1 MIDWLIDWLF
11 TDHWIDQIY
20 VEVEARSKKET
31 QNEKD
36 EHELILQLL
45 TDKQLKV
52 DKKIESNKIGLR
64 LAIREQGI
72 NGKIS
77 KIDNRKTV
85 KLLG

>member
-1 MIDWLIDWLF
+1 M
-11 TDHWIDQIY
+11 
-20 VEVEARSKKET
+20 
-31 QNEKD
+31 
-36 EHELILQLL
+36 
-45 TDKQLKV
+45 KV

-77 KIDNRKTV
+77 KIYNRKTD

>member
-1 MIDWLIDWLF
+1 MIDWLF

-45 TDKQLKV
+45 KDKQLKV
-52 DKKIESNKIGLR
+52 DKKIESNKIGPR

>member
-1 MIDWLIDWLF
+1 MIVHRSLDRPNIRRG
-11 TDHWIDQIY
+11 
-20 VEVEARSKKET
+20 RSKKET

-45 TDKQLKV
+45 KDKQLKV
-52 DKKIESNKIGLR
+52 DKKIESNKIGPR